1 MPFEKDFIDFIELC
15 NKNAVEYL
23 VVGGLAVV
31 VHGYPRFTGDMDIW
45 MKLTDANAT
54 KMLKVLEEFGFSS
67 LGISKEDLLQVDA
80 VIQIG
85 IRPLRIDLMNEIAG
99 ISFDDAFSERKEI
112 SRENVIINFIGLN
125 HLLESKK
132 IAGRKQD
139 QADIHKLKKINKLK

>member
-15 NKNAVEYL
+15 NKNTVEYL

>member
-15 NKNAVEYL
+15 NKNTVEYL

-125 HLLESKK
+125 HLLESQY
-132 IAGRKQD
+132 RVV
-139 QADIHKLKKINKLK
+139 